1 MEEDGEETYTLEQA
15 QAHRELMESEK
26 NLTEAKT
33 IAIKELRM
41 WLTSHRIEEKSIAG
55 GEQQLTSLVE
65 RESKGFQI
73 LQKKAMDIIES
84 L

>member
-1 MEEDGEETYTLEQA
+1 MEEEETYTLEQA

-33 IAIKELRM
+33 IAINELRM
-41 WLTSHRIEEKSIAG
+41 WLTSHRIEEKSIVG
-55 GEQQLTSLVE
+55 SEQQLTALVE
-65 RESKGFQI
+65 RDSKGFQI
-73 LQKKAMDIIES
+73 IHSKAMDIIQS